1 MEEFLKNLL
10 DYFTGNKKQKLDPC
24 PISLSTQIF
33 PPCASINSFDMA
45 KPKPVPFSFEPGTWK
60 YLSNNLGKYSL
71 PLKFARRDYLAVLLE
86 VSVDHR

>member
-1 MEEFLKNLL
+1 MIDYASMPFIYLIGSWKLKTEP
-10 DYFTGNKKQKLDPC
+10 F

-33 PPCASINSFDMA
+33 PLCASINSFEIA

-71 PLKFARRDYLAVLLE
+71 SIPGP
-86 VSVDHR
+86 